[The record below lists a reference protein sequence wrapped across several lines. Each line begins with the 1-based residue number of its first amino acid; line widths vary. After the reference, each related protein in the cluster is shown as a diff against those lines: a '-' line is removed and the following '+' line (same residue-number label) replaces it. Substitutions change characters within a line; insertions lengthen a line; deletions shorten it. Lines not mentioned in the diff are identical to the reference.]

1 MSNGVCRK
9 GIIIEEEEPSAMHG
23 PTTLSPKHV
32 FCGGGGVLKLRILQ
46 TGCMELC
53 VTMGEVEPKPSKL
66 FVNRLLTT
74 E

>member
-1 MSNGVCRK
+1 MSNGVFKRK
-9 GIIIEEEEPSAMHG
+9 IIIGEEEPNAMHG
-23 PTTLSPKHV
+23 PTTPSPKHV

-46 TGCMELC
+46 TGYMELC

-66 FVNRLLTT
+66 FVNRLAT